1 MLTPFRSSV
10 TNPIADPFWNMD
22 VPGLGM
28 DVGFPNIE
36 NQLGFPNLPSVQL
49 GMDLTEESDKWVVH
63 ADMPGFKDEDVELSI
78 ENGMLG
84 VRGTR
89 DKTTES
95 DTGITHR
102 VERSYGEVRR
112 AIRLPRGAD
121 QDHAHAHLANGV
133 LTIDF
138 PKLAIENVGK
148 KIPLLKGGK

>member
-102 VERSYGEVRR
+102 VEVISTMIYNSCDLSCSYVTHKSYFCNCLIAILWRSAQSDSSSEGC
-112 AIRLPRGAD
+112 
-121 QDHAHAHLANGV
+121 
-133 LTIDF
+133 
-138 PKLAIENVGK
+138 
-148 KIPLLKGGK
+148 